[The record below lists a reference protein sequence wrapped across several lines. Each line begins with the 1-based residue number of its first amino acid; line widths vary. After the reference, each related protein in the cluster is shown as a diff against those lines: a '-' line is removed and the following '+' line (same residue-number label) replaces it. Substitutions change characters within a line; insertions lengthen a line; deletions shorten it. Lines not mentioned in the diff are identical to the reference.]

1 MVQLLIK
8 CKKYY
13 KSLYLSNQTQNFIYQ
28 QIIPIMKKFKHLLPV
43 LIVLLFSACSVDD
56 NPEPIIPEDEV
67 PFVNGSTLTF
77 ATKEEGAALLGTS
90 DGYTQALNIFDIG
103 SRTRNPAN
111 VEEQNY
117 LDFASSQAQDWTADE
132 IASLK
137 QVITGVKTKMEE
149 MGLNLDFP
157 NTVNLV
163 KSAMLEEGGSVSYT
177 REDYIVV
184 KGSVEESFIVHE
196 LFHILSRNNPSNRD
210 ALFQTINFIKCNRIE
225 YPTSIKDNVVT
236 NPDAPFLDHYITVE
250 LDGEQKEAVFIL
262 YTEEDYTTGAFFDY
276 FDQKLMLIEG
286 GADSKTPVL
295 VNNMPVLRDFHES
308 SDLYEKIGDN
318 TNYTLHPE
326 EILADHFVA
335 LVTQKS
341 VSSPSFIEAMKN
353 VLSQ

>member
-1 MVQLLIK
+1 MKRFQHVIPVLLI
-8 CKKYY
+8 
-13 KSLYLSNQTQNFIYQ
+13 LVI
-28 QIIPIMKKFKHLLPV
+28 
-43 LIVLLFSACSVDD
+43 SACSVDD
-56 NPEPIIPEDEV
+56 NPDPILPEDEV
-67 PFVNGSTLTF
+67 PFVNGSTLSF
-77 ATKEEGAALLGTS
+77 ATKEEGAALLGIS
-90 DGYTQALNIFDIG
+90 DGYTKALNKFDIA

-111 VEEQNY
+111 DQEQNY
-117 LDFASSQAQDWTADE
+117 LDFAASQAQDWTPDE

-137 QVITGVKTKMEE
+137 QVINGVKTDMEE

-157 NTVNLV
+157 NKVNLV

-177 REDYIVV
+177 RQDYIVV
-184 KGSVEESFIVHE
+184 KGSVDETFIVHE

-210 ALFQTINFIKCNRIE
+210 ALFQTINFEKCNRID
-225 YPTSIKDNVVT
+225 YPAAIADNVVT
-236 NPDAPFLDHYITVE
+236 NPDAPFLDHFIT
-250 LDGEQKEAVFIL
+250 LQIDGEEKEAVFIL

-308 SDLYEKIGDN
+308 SDLYEKIGNN

-341 VSSPSFIEAMKN
+341 VPSPSFIEAMKN
-353 VLSQ
+353 VLAE